1 MSASNG
7 ANEELGTNGANGT
20 NGNRRLEDGRKT
32 CFIMLPGSSA
42 ESYEP
47 GHFKR
52 VYEYIIKPACKNAG
66 FDPVREEDI
75 NTTNHIVIDVLKKI
89 IEADMAVCDLSSHNP
104 NVLYQLGVRQA
115 FNLPV
120 TLIKDNKTA
129 RIFDIQGWRE
139 VQYDANMRIDKI
151 EEAIPELTHAI
162 KSAHRDAGKTF
173 NSITQLIGIEP
184 AKVTKTEVSR
194 DTELVLEAIDNIN
207 RRLNRI
213 ENDSSMG
220 NSSANGY
227 SQTDHKFVFVG
238 NKLCSIGD
246 EVAHPS
252 YGEGVIT
259 NFSDSEAIVK
269 FKNNNYIR
277 FLLKG
282 DSSLVSA
289 DLRAV

>member
-1 MSASNG
+1 M
-7 ANEELGTNGANGT
+7 NEELGTNGANGT
-20 NGNRRLEDGRKT
+20 NGNKKQGESGKT
-32 CFIMLPGSSA
+32 CFVIMPSASS
-42 ESYEP
+42 EIYEA

-52 VYEYIIKPACKNAG
+52 VYEYIVKPACKNAG
-66 FDPVREEDI
+66 FEPVREEEI
-75 NTTNHIVIDVLKKI
+75 NTSSHIVIDVLKKI
-89 IEADMAVCDLSSHNP
+89 MEADMAVCDLSSENP
-104 NVLYQLGVRQA
+104 NVLYLLGVRQA

-120 TLIKDNKTA
+120 TLIKDNKTP

-151 EEAIPELTHAI
+151 EEAIPELSHALR
-162 KSAHRDAGKTF
+162 SAYKDGGRSI
-173 NSITQLIGIEP
+173 NSIIQLLGIEP

-213 ENDSSMG
+213 ENDSPNK

-227 SQTDHKFVFVG
+227 PQMDHKFVFVG

-269 FKNNNYIR
+269 FRNNNYIR

-289 DLRAV
+289 DLRAL

>member
-7 ANEELGTNGANGT
+7 ANEELGANGT
-20 NGNRRLEDGRKT
+20 NGNKKTEDGKKT
-32 CFIMLPGSSA
+32 CFIIMPASSA
-42 ESYEP
+42 DSYEP

-52 VYEYIIKPACKNAG
+52 VYEYIIRPACKNAG
-66 FDPVREEDI
+66 FEPVREEDI
-75 NTTNHIVIDVLKKI
+75 NTTNHIVIDVLKKV
-89 IEADMAVCDLSSHNP
+89 IEADMAVCDVSSQNP

-151 EEAIPELTHAI
+151 EEAIPELTHALR
-162 KSAHRDAGKTF
+162 SAYKDGGKTI
-173 NSITQLIGIEP
+173 NSITQLLGIEP

-194 DTELVLEAIDNIN
+194 DTELLLEAIENVN

-213 ENDSSMG
+213 ESDSP
-220 NSSANGY
+220 NRNLSANGN
-227 SQTDHKFVFVG
+227 SQMDNKFVFVG

>member
-7 ANEELGTNGANGT
+7 TTEESGTNGT
-20 NGNRRLEDGRKT
+20 NGSKRVEDARKT
-32 CFIMLPGSSA
+32 CFIMMPPAKNEG
-42 ESYEP
+42 YEP

-52 VYEYIIKPACKNAG
+52 VYEYIVKPACKNAG
-66 FDPVREEDI
+66 FEPVREEDI
-75 NTTNHIVIDVLKKI
+75 STTNHIVIDVLKKI
-89 IEADMAVCDLSSHNP
+89 IEADMAICDLSSQNP
-104 NVLYQLGVRQA
+104 AVLYQLGVRQA

-120 TLIKDNKTA
+120 TLIKDNKTS

-151 EEAIPELTHAI
+151 EEAIPELTHAL
-162 KSAHRDAGKTF
+162 KSAYKDAGKSI
-173 NSITQLIGIEP
+173 NSITQLLGIEP

-194 DTELVLEAIDNIN
+194 DTELLLDAIDNIN
-207 RRLNRI
+207 WRLNRI
-213 ENDSSMG
+213 ENDSPNR
-220 NSSANGY
+220 NSSGNGY
-227 SQTDHKFVFVG
+227 PQMDNKFVFVG

-282 DSSLVSA
+282 DNSLISA
-289 DLRAV
+289 DLQAL

>member
-7 ANEELGTNGANGT
+7 TTEESGT
-20 NGNRRLEDGRKT
+20 NGNKRTEDSKKT
-32 CFIMLPGSSA
+32 CFIMMPGSKNDG
-42 ESYEP
+42 YEP

-52 VYEYIIKPACKNAG
+52 VYEYIVKPACKNAG
-66 FDPVREEDI
+66 FEPIREEDI
-75 NTTNHIVIDVLKKI
+75 NTTGHIVIDVLKKI
-89 IEADMAVCDLSSHNP
+89 IEADMAVCDLSSQNP
-104 NVLYQLGVRQA
+104 SVLYQLGVRQS
-115 FNLPV
+115 FNLPI

-151 EEAIPELTHAI
+151 EEAIPELTHAL
-162 KSAHRDAGKTF
+162 KSAYKDAGKSI
-173 NSITQLIGIEP
+173 NSITQLLGIEP

-194 DTELVLEAIDNIN
+194 DTELLLEAIENVN

-213 ENDSSMG
+213 ENDSANR
-220 NSSANGY
+220 NSSANGH
-227 SQTDHKFVFVG
+227 SQMDNKFVFVG

-246 EVAHPS
+246 EVSHPS

-289 DLRAV
+289 DLKAL

>member
-1 MSASNG
+1 MPASNG
-7 ANEELGTNGANGT
+7 TTEELGTNGVNGI
-20 NGNRRLEDGRKT
+20 NGSKRSEEGRKK
-32 CFIMLPGSSA
+32 CFIIMPSA
-42 ESYEP
+42 GGDDYEP

-66 FDPVREEDI
+66 FEPVREEDI
-75 NTTNHIVIDVLKKI
+75 NTTNHIVIDVLKRI
-89 IEADMAVCDLSSHNP
+89 IEAEMAICDLSSQCP
-104 NVLYQLGVRQA
+104 YVLYQLGVRQA

-120 TLIKDNKTA
+120 TLIKDNKTV

-139 VQYDANMRIDKI
+139 VQYDASMRIDKI
-151 EEAIPELTHAI
+151 EEAIPELAHAV
-162 KSAHRDAGKTF
+162 KTAYRDGGRSI
-173 NSITQLIGIEP
+173 NSIIQLLGIEP

-194 DTELVLEAIDNIN
+194 DTELLLEAIDNIN

-213 ENDSSMG
+213 ENDSSG
-220 NSSANGY
+220 KNSSTNGY
-227 SQTDHKFVFVG
+227 PQMDHKFVFVG

-246 EVAHPS
+246 EVAHPN

-289 DLRAV
+289 DLRAI

>member
-7 ANEELGTNGANGT
+7 ANEELGTNGANGA
-20 NGNRRLEDGRKT
+20 NGNKRTEDGKKT
-32 CFIMLPGSSA
+32 CFIMMPSSSA
-42 ESYEP
+42 DSYEP

-52 VYEYIIKPACKNAG
+52 VYEYIVRPACKNAG
-66 FDPVREEDI
+66 FEPVREEDI
-75 NTTNHIVIDVLKKI
+75 NTTNHIVIDVLKKV
-89 IEADMAVCDLSSHNP
+89 IEADMAVCDVSSQNP

-120 TLIKDNKTA
+120 TLIKDNKTT

-151 EEAIPELTHAI
+151 EEAIPELTHALR
-162 KSAHRDAGKTF
+162 SAYKDGGKTI
-173 NSITQLIGIEP
+173 NSITQLLGIEP

-194 DTELVLEAIDNIN
+194 DTELLLEAIENVN

-213 ENDSSMG
+213 ENDSP
-220 NSSANGY
+220 NRNASANGN
-227 SQTDHKFVFVG
+227 QQMDNKFVFVG